1 MHLLRYNTRLNPFF
15 CCLCSFS
22 FRFGGEIPLCLREF
36 AFVMRCAMEKLLLL
50 SFCLSSFVYLPSF
63 RHKKDAKS
71 LTR

>member
-1 MHLLRYNTRLNPFF
+1 MHLLQYLPASILSFAR
-15 CCLCSFS
+15 LCSFS

-36 AFVMRCAMEKLLLL
+36 AFVMRCAMEKLL

-71 LTR
+71 LTC